1 MKFLKPIK
9 DKTEYSRIITRK
21 LDGFLF
27 YTLFEP
33 IIKIVKPIGEIHN
46 AKEDALIKA
55 LRNGEIQ
62 YINGK
67 FYGKFNAEISRIL
80 IKMGAKFN
88 KVTKTYDIARSMLSM
103 EVLSAIATG
112 AVLAEMVRKQL
123 LDFLDSFNIET
134 YMPDLKKILDVP
146 LDEIVEDLDE
156 QQEQSIK
163 EAIKIVPEF
172 SEANREFLKQNYIE
186 NVEYSVKNFTEKQVD
201 KLREMV
207 EYNAYYG
214 YSKNNNLIDRIQREF
229 DITRNRA
236 KFIANQETSLLT
248 AKLNEMRLR
257 EVGITHYKWS
267 TSHDERVRDTHKDLD
282 GKIFSFD
289 DPPIVD
295 KKGTRQNAGEPYGCR
310 CRAIGVVL

>member
-21 LDGFLF
+21 LDGFFF

-103 EVLSAIATG
+103 EVLSAIATS
-112 AVLAEMVRKQL
+112 AVLAETVRKQL

-146 LDEIVEDLDE
+146 LDEIIEDLDE
-156 QQEQSIK
+156 QQEHSIK
-163 EAIKIVPEF
+163 EAMKIVPEF

-248 AKLNEMRLR
+248 AKLNEMRLK

-282 GKIFSFD
+282 GRIFSFD
-289 DPPIVD
+289 DPPIVN
-295 KKGTRQNAGEPYGCR
+295 KKGDRKNPGEDFGCR

>member
-21 LDGFLF
+21 LDGFFF

-282 GKIFSFD
+282 GRIFSFD

>member
-21 LDGFLF
+21 LDGFFF

-33 IIKIVKPIGEIHN
+33 IIKIVKSIGEIHN

-112 AVLAEMVRKQL
+112 AVLAETVRKQL
-123 LDFLDSFNIET
+123 LDFLDSFNIEM

-156 QQEQSIK
+156 QQEHSIK
-163 EAIKIVPEF
+163 EAMKIVPEF
-172 SEANREFLKQNYIE
+172 NEANREFLKQNYIE

-248 AKLNEMRLR
+248 AKLNEMRLK

-267 TSHDERVRDTHKDLD
+267 SSHDERVRDTHKDLD

-289 DPPIVD
+289 DPPIVN
-295 KKGTRQNAGEPYGCR
+295 KKGDRKNPGEDFGCR

>member
-21 LDGFLF
+21 LDGFFF

-103 EVLSAIATG
+103 DVISAIATG
-112 AVLAEMVRKQL
+112 AVLAETVRKQL

-156 QQEQSIK
+156 QQEHSIK
-163 EAIKIVPEF
+163 EAMKIVPEF
-172 SEANREFLKQNYIE
+172 NEANREFLKQNYIE

-248 AKLNEMRLR
+248 AKLNEMRLK

-267 TSHDERVRDTHKDLD
+267 TSHDKRVRDTHKDLD

-289 DPPIVD
+289 DPPIVN
-295 KKGTRQNAGEPYGCR
+295 KKGDRKNPGEDFGCR

>member
-46 AKEDALIKA
+46 AKENALIKA

-236 KFIANQETSLLT
+236 KFIANQENSLLT

-282 GKIFSFD
+282 GRIFSFD

>member
-21 LDGFLF
+21 LDGFFF

-33 IIKIVKPIGEIHN
+33 IIKIVKSIGEIHN

-88 KVTKTYDIARSMLSM
+88 KVTKTYNIARSMLSM
-103 EVLSAIATG
+103 DVLSAIATG
-112 AVLAEMVRKQL
+112 AVLAETVRKQL

-146 LDEIVEDLDE
+146 LDEIIEDLDE

-163 EAIKIVPEF
+163 EAMKIVPEF

-186 NVEYSVKNFTEKQVD
+186 NVEYSVKNFTEKQVN

-236 KFIANQETSLLT
+236 KFIANQETGLLT
-248 AKLNEMRLR
+248 AKLNEMRLK

-289 DPPIVD
+289 DPPIVN
-295 KKGTRQNAGEPYGCR
+295 KKGDRKNPGEDFGCR

>member
-9 DKTEYSRIITRK
+9 DKAEYSRIITRK
-21 LDGFLF
+21 LDGFFF

-88 KVTKTYDIARSMLSM
+88 KITKTYDIARSMLSM
-103 EVLSAIATG
+103 DVLSAIATG
-112 AVLAEMVRKQL
+112 AVLAATVRKQL

-156 QQEQSIK
+156 QEEQSIK
-163 EAIKIVPEF
+163 EAMKIVPEF
-172 SEANREFLKQNYIE
+172 SEANREFLKKTYIE
-186 NVEYSVKNFTEKQVD
+186 NIEYSVKNFTEKEVN
-201 KLREMV
+201 KLREMI

-229 DITRNRA
+229 DITRSRA

-248 AKLNEMRLR
+248 AKLNEMRLK
-257 EVGITHYKWS
+257 EVGINTYKWS
-267 TSHDERVRDTHKDLD
+267 SSHDERVRDTHKDLD

-289 DPPIVD
+289 NPPIVN
-295 KKGTRQNAGEPYGCR
+295 KKGDRKKPR
-310 CRAIGVVL
+310 